1 MKKPILDD
9 FRIDSEG
16 GKYFFGEH
24 FDLKT
29 AKKLY
34 QEEEYDEEDVIE
46 INHCYVHFGIVW
58 IDNEKRNGWNV
69 HWHIP
74 KSMRGY
80 KKATELLFKKD
91 IELRNKVL
99 QTEPLETKR

>member
-1 MKKPILDD
+1 MEEINND
-9 FRIDSEG
+9 FRTDSDN

-34 QEEEYDEEDVIE
+34 KEEEWDDEDVVGVD
-46 INHCYVHFGIVW
+46 HCYVHFGIVW
-58 IDNEKRNGWNV
+58 IDNERTQGWSV
-69 HWHIP
+69 HQSKP

-80 KKATELLFKKD
+80 KKATCLLFKKD
-91 IELRNKVL
+91 IELRNKVKSHL
-99 QTEPLETKR
+99 RKDV